1 MSKQTAVEWLIEE
14 LKNELGYCVDLGY
27 TDQIVLDK
35 ILNHYKEIEKQDTI
49 SFGYM
54 CMDEVD
60 AELGNTFYK
69 KTPEIIYNEMFKN
82 KEAK

>member
-35 ILNHYKEIEKQDTI
+35 ILNHYKEIEKEQRAEDWQL
-49 SFGYM
+49 GYDS
-54 CMDEVD
+54 CEFHNDYEN
-60 AELGNTFYK
+60 LQTKPINNPYK
-69 KTPEIIYNEMFKN
+69 
-82 KEAK
+82 